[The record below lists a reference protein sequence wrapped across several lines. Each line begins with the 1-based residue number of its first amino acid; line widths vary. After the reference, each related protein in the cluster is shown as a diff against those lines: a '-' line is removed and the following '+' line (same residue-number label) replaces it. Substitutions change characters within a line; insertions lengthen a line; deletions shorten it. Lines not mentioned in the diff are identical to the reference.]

1 VTLAAVRSARALPD
15 LRAALA
21 QEYGLV
27 LWFAKTQP
35 DLVEG
40 IRAQVVDKDRTP
52 AWRPATRAALRD
64 ERGDIGVAALAHVA
78 ALGLRRVRLSAV
90 GVGLRGPRRR
100 ARRH

>member
-1 VTLAAVRSARALPD
+1 MTLAAVRSARALPN

-27 LWFAKTQP
+27 LWFAQTQP

-64 ERGDIGVAALAHVA
+64 EYVDIGLTALAYVPA
-78 ALGLRRVRLSAV
+78 APLWG
-90 GVGLRGPRRR
+90 
-100 ARRH
+100 